1 MKAQE
6 TDPLRTVGN
15 IMLALGVAVWGVYAV
30 LRYLLSWNVTVL
42 QFLPYHL
49 AGVVPGM
56 LFRRHRLLRRLL
68 RQLLH
73 GSPNETPE

>member
-1 MKAQE
+1 MKIRRA
-6 TDPLRTVGN
+6 DPLRTVGN
-15 IMLALGVAVWGVYAV
+15 VLLALGVAAWAVYAV
-30 LRYLLSWNVTVL
+30 LRYALGWNVTGL

-56 LFRRHRLLRRLL
+56 LLRRHHFFRRLL

-73 GSPNETPE
+73 GSRNEAPR

>member
-1 MKAQE
+1 MKAKE
-6 TDPLRTVGN
+6 ADPLRTIGN

-30 LRYLLSWNVTVL
+30 LRYLLGWSVTGV

-68 RQLLH
+68 RQLMH
-73 GSPNETPE
+73 RRSDETPG

>member
-6 TDPLRTVGN
+6 TDRLRTVGN

-30 LRYLLSWNVTVL
+30 LRYLLGWNVTWL

-49 AGVVPGM
+49 VGVVPGM
-56 LFRRHRLLRRLL
+56 LLRRHRLLRRLL
-68 RQLLH
+68 RQLLS
-73 GSPNETPE
+73 GSPNEMPR